1 MRSMDHARETCE
13 AFLPGLLDKL
23 DDLPLSELETPGSPA
38 LDHFRACGGPGLV
51 IPTRYHGGGADPLQ
65 ALAVVRAVGA
75 HSPSLAVATTMH
87 HFSVATLFTLADSV
101 QRSGMEWALL
111 EGIAEQ
117 SLLVASGFAE
127 GRPGQGILAPTV
139 RAEAVDGGYLVN
151 GSKKPCSLSASMD
164 LLTASVALPTEDGG
178 DDNGDGDRTEL
189 AVMLLPRP
197 TEGISV
203 HPFWQSWALA
213 GAESDEVRLTDV
225 FVDEQLL
232 MRTAAAEPGRLDEL
246 QTTGFLWFELL
257 ISASYLGAAG
267 ALVERALVR
276 QHSTSDRAG
285 LVMGLE
291 TANLLLEG
299 AARMLRDGESDDE
312 ALGKA
317 LVARFAAQ
325 DALGDAVRRAVEM
338 LGGSAFIASS
348 EVAYLAAVSHALGFH
363 PPSRASF
370 AAPYLEHVAGSPLRL
385 A

>member
-23 DDLPLSELETPGSPA
+23 DDIPLSELEAPGSPA

-117 SLLVASGFAE
+117 GLLVASGFAE

-139 RAEAVDGGYLVN
+139 RAKAVDGGYLVN

-164 LLTASVALPTEDGG
+164 LLTASVALPTKDGDGG
-178 DDNGDGDRTEL
+178 GEGTEL
-189 AVMLLPRP
+189 AVMLLPRAS
-197 TEGISV
+197 EGISV
-203 HPFWQSWALA
+203 QPFWKSWALA

-225 FVDEQLL
+225 LVDEQLL

-257 ISASYLGAAG
+257 ISACYSGAAG

-276 QHSTSDRAG
+276 EHSTSDRAG
-285 LVMGLE
+285 LVTRLE

-299 AARMLRDGESDDE
+299 VARMLRDGESDDE

-325 DALGDAVRRAVEM
+325 DALGEAVRRAVEM
-338 LGGSAFIASS
+338 LGGTAFISSS
-348 EVAYLAAVSHALGFH
+348 EVAYLAAVSHGLGFH